1 MKRKLRIAAI
11 SLAALFIVLLL
22 ANYDDI
28 LEERAR
34 QFTAAAWEGNLTKM
48 RILHWL
54 GADMNGDAPGMG
66 PAIVSAAGN
75 GHAKIVE
82 YLLDHGADINARRKI
97 NNTPIQQAASNR
109 HLEIV
114 RLLLSK
120 GANANIVGDGGSALH
135 VAVEKGYTDIAEL
148 LRQHGA
154 KDCREYQFNQCS

>member
-1 MKRKLRIAAI
+1 
-11 SLAALFIVLLL
+11 
-22 ANYDDI
+22 
-28 LEERAR
+28 
-34 QFTAAAWEGNLTKM
+34 
-48 RILHWL
+48 
-54 GADMNGDAPGMG
+54 MNGDAPGMG

-97 NNTPIQQAASNR
+97 NNTPIQQAASNG

-120 GANANIVGDGGSALH
+120 GANANIVGDAGSALH
-135 VAVEKGYTDIAEL
+135 IAVEKGYTDIAEL